1 MKLPLDVSW
10 EIAEIFSDTDEVV
23 ELHGNVLSYRPT
35 DNEKAVAVRFT
46 KKELYIYNKQ
56 AGTSVFFIITG
67 VTASFDSPNYK
78 QLKKVLSFI
87 KKCIYKMRFI
97 LDN

>member
-46 KKELYIYNKQ
+46 KKELYI
-56 AGTSVFFIITG
+56 
-67 VTASFDSPNYK
+67 
-78 QLKKVLSFI
+78 
-87 KKCIYKMRFI
+87 
-97 LDN
+97 